1 MMRIVYF
8 IKYLLQGILVAL
20 GMTLAIYIGVTYI
33 WGIPLLLGL
42 LLTFTFIA
50 YCWEK
55 ACTEYEEK
63 RGNKSY
69 AHPELEHIEAEIK
82 ALKESES
89 E

>member
-1 MMRIVYF
+1 MRIVYF

-20 GMTLAIYIGVTYI
+20 GMILAVYIGVTYI

-42 LLTFTFIA
+42 LLIFTFIA

-69 AHPELEHIEAEIK
+69 AHPELEYTE

>member
-8 IKYLLQGILVAL
+8 IKYFLQGILIAL
-20 GMTLAIYIGVTYI
+20 GIMLGIYIGVTYI

-42 LLTFTFIA
+42 LLTVTFIA

-63 RGNKSY
+63 SGNKSY

>member
-8 IKYLLQGILVAL
+8 IKYFLQGIFIAL
-20 GMTLAIYIGVTYI
+20 GMMLGIYIGVTYI
-33 WGIPLLLGL
+33 WGIPILLGL
-42 LLTFTFIA
+42 LLTITFIA